1 MKNLHLKGVTVRD
14 IENFFLEALSEDI
27 NTITCKTGEIGL
39 LLFHRLVEDWMSKTG
54 VKKEL
59 KKELKINT
67 NVGVEEGQYIKYSLA
82 NGKNILLLH
91 APELDLREGQEIDD
105 ETGFPV
111 KASTL
116 HLKE

>member
-1 MKNLHLKGVTVRD
+1 MKNLNLKGATVRD

-39 LLFHRLVEDWMSKTG
+39 LLFHRLVEDWMSKIG
-54 VKKEL
+54 VKKEF
-59 KKELKINT
+59 KIST
-67 NVGVEEGQYIKYSLA
+67 NVGVEEGQYTKYSLA

-91 APELDLREGQEIDD
+91 DPELDLREGQEIDD

-111 KASTL
+111 KASIVY
-116 HLKE
+116 LKK

>member
-1 MKNLHLKGVTVRD
+1 MKNLNLKGATVRD

-54 VKKEL
+54 IKKEF
-59 KKELKINT
+59 KIST
-67 NVGVEEGQYIKYSLA
+67 NVGVEEGQYIEYLLA
-82 NGKNILLLH
+82 NDKNILLLH

-111 KASTL
+111 KASIIY
-116 HLKE
+116 LKK

>member
-1 MKNLHLKGVTVRD
+1 MKNLNLKGATVRD

-39 LLFHRLVEDWMSKTG
+39 LLFHRLVEDWMSKIG
-54 VKKEL
+54 VKKEF
-59 KKELKINT
+59 KIST
-67 NVGVEEGQYIKYSLA
+67 NVGVEEGQYIEYLLA

-91 APELDLREGQEIDD
+91 DPELDLREGQEIDD

-111 KASTL
+111 KASIIY
-116 HLKE
+116 LKK

>member
-1 MKNLHLKGVTVRD
+1 MKNLNLKGATVRD

-39 LLFHRLVEDWMSKTG
+39 LLFHRLVEDWMSKIG

-59 KKELKINT
+59 EINT
-67 NVGVEEGQYIKYSLA
+67 NVGVEEGQYIEYLLA

-91 APELDLREGQEIDD
+91 DPELDLREGQEIDD
-105 ETGFPV
+105 ETGFPI

>member
-1 MKNLHLKGVTVRD
+1 MKNLNLKGATVRD

-39 LLFHRLVEDWMSKTG
+39 LLFHRLVEDWMSKIG

-59 KKELKINT
+59 EINT
-67 NVGVEEGQYIKYSLA
+67 NVGVNQGQYIEYLLA

-105 ETGFPV
+105 ETGFPI
-111 KASTL
+111 KASIL
-116 HLKE
+116 YLKK

>member
-1 MKNLHLKGVTVRD
+1 MKNLNLKEATIRD

-39 LLFHRLVEDWMSKTG
+39 LLFHRLVEDWMSKIG
-54 VKKEL
+54 VKKEF
-59 KKELKINT
+59 KIST
-67 NVGVEEGQYIKYSLA
+67 NVGVEEGQYTKYSLA

-91 APELDLREGQEIDD
+91 DPELDLREGQEIDD

-111 KASTL
+111 KASIVY
-116 HLKE
+116 LKK

>member
-1 MKNLHLKGVTVRD
+1 MKNLNLKGATLRD
-14 IENFFLEALSEDI
+14 IENFFLGALSENI

-59 KKELKINT
+59 KINT
-67 NVGVEEGQYIKYSLA
+67 NVGVEQGQYVEYLLA

-105 ETGFPV
+105 ETGFPI

-116 HLKE
+116 YLKE

>member
-1 MKNLHLKGVTVRD
+1 MKNLNLKGATVRD

-39 LLFHRLVEDWMSKTG
+39 LLFHRLIEEWMDKLEI
-54 VKKEL
+54 KREC
-59 KKELKINT
+59 KITT
-67 NVGVEEGQYIKYSLA
+67 NVGVEEGQYTKYSLA

-91 APELDLREGQEIDD
+91 DPELDLREGQEIDN

-111 KASTL
+111 KASIVY
-116 HLKE
+116 LKK

>member
-1 MKNLHLKGVTVRD
+1 MKNLNLKGATVRD

-39 LLFHRLVEDWMSKTG
+39 LLFHRVVEDGMSKIG
-54 VKKEL
+54 V

-67 NVGVEEGQYIKYSLA
+67 NVGVEEGQYVKYLLA

-91 APELDLREGQEIDD
+91 DPELDLREGQEIDD

-111 KASTL
+111 KASIIY
-116 HLKE
+116 LKK

>member
-1 MKNLHLKGVTVRD
+1 MKNLNLKEATIRD
-14 IENFFLEALSEDI
+14 LENFFLEAVSEDI

-39 LLFHRLVEDWMSKTG
+39 LLFHRLVEDWMSKIG
-54 VKKEL
+54 V

-67 NVGVEEGQYIKYSLA
+67 NVGVEEGQYTKYSLA

-91 APELDLREGQEIDD
+91 DPELDLREGQEIDD

-111 KASTL
+111 KASIVY
-116 HLKE
+116 LKK

>member
-1 MKNLHLKGVTVRD
+1 MKNLNLKGATVRD

-54 VKKEL
+54 IKKEF
-59 KKELKINT
+59 KIST
-67 NVGVEEGQYIKYSLA
+67 NVGVEEGQYIEYLLA
-82 NGKNILLLH
+82 NDKNILLLH
-91 APELDLREGQEIDD
+91 APELDLKEGQEIDD

-111 KASTL
+111 KASIIY
-116 HLKE
+116 LKK

>member
-1 MKNLHLKGVTVRD
+1 MKNLNLKGATLRD

-54 VKKEL
+54 I

-67 NVGVEEGQYIKYSLA
+67 NVGVEQGQYVEYLLA

-91 APELDLREGQEIDD
+91 DPELDLREGQEIDD
-105 ETGFPV
+105 ETGFPI

-116 HLKE
+116 YLKK

>member
-1 MKNLHLKGVTVRD
+1 MKNLNLKGATVRD

-27 NTITCKTGEIGL
+27 NTITCETGEIGL
-39 LLFHRLVEDWMSKTG
+39 LLFHRLVEDWMSKIG
-54 VKKEL
+54 I
-59 KKELKINT
+59 KKELKIST
-67 NVGVEEGQYIKYSLA
+67 NVGVQEGQYIEYFLA

-105 ETGFPV
+105 ETGFPI

-116 HLKE
+116 YLKK

>member
-1 MKNLHLKGVTVRD
+1 MKNLNLKGATVRD

-39 LLFHRLVEDWMSKTG
+39 LLFHRLIEEWMDKLEIKRECKITTNLVVER
-54 VKKEL
+54 
-59 KKELKINT
+59 
-67 NVGVEEGQYIKYSLA
+67 GQYVEYILA

-91 APELDLREGQEIDD
+91 APELDLREGQEIDY
-105 ETGFPV
+105 ETGFPI

-116 HLKE
+116 YLKK

>member
-1 MKNLHLKGVTVRD
+1 MKNLNLKGATVRD

-39 LLFHRLVEDWMSKTG
+39 LLFHRLIEEWMDKLEI
-54 VKKEL
+54 KREC
-59 KKELKINT
+59 KITT
-67 NVGVEEGQYIKYSLA
+67 NVGVEEGQYTKYSLA

-91 APELDLREGQEIDD
+91 DPELDLREGQEIDD
-105 ETGFPV
+105 ETGFPI

-116 HLKE
+116 YLKE

>member
-1 MKNLHLKGVTVRD
+1 MKNLNLKGATVRD
-14 IENFFLEALSEDI
+14 IENFFLEELSEDI

-39 LLFHRLVEDWMSKTG
+39 LLFHRLVEDWMSKIG
-54 VKKEL
+54 V

-67 NVGVEEGQYIKYSLA
+67 NVGVEQGQYVEYLLA

-91 APELDLREGQEIDD
+91 DPELDLREGQEIDD
-105 ETGFPV
+105 ETGFPI

>member
-1 MKNLHLKGVTVRD
+1 MKNLNLKGATVRD

-59 KKELKINT
+59 KINT
-67 NVGVEEGQYIKYSLA
+67 NVGVEEGQYIEYLLA

-105 ETGFPV
+105 ETGFPI

-116 HLKE
+116 YLKE

>member
-1 MKNLHLKGVTVRD
+1 MKNLNLKGATIRD
-14 IENFFLEALSEDI
+14 LENFFLEALSEDI

-59 KKELKINT
+59 KINT
-67 NVGVEEGQYIKYSLA
+67 NVGVEKGQYVEYLLA

-91 APELDLREGQEIDD
+91 DPELDLREGQEIDD
-105 ETGFPV
+105 ETGFPI

-116 HLKE
+116 Y

>member
-1 MKNLHLKGVTVRD
+1 MKNLNLKGATVRD

-39 LLFHRLVEDWMSKTG
+39 LLFHRLVEDWMSKIG
-54 VKKEL
+54 V

-67 NVGVEEGQYIKYSLA
+67 NVGVEQGQYIEYLLA

-105 ETGFPV
+105 ETGFPI

>member
-1 MKNLHLKGVTVRD
+1 MKNLNLKGATIRD

-54 VKKEL
+54 IKKEF
-59 KKELKINT
+59 KINT
-67 NVGVEEGQYIKYSLA
+67 NVGVEQGQYVEYLLA

-91 APELDLREGQEIDD
+91 DPELDLREGQEIDD

-111 KASTL
+111 KASIIY
-116 HLKE
+116 LKK

>member
-1 MKNLHLKGVTVRD
+1 MKNLNLKGATVRD

-39 LLFHRLVEDWMSKTG
+39 LLFHRLVEDWMSKIG

-59 KKELKINT
+59 EINT
-67 NVGVEEGQYIKYSLA
+67 NVGVEEGQYVEYLLA

-91 APELDLREGQEIDD
+91 DPELDLREGQEIDN

-111 KASTL
+111 KASIVY
-116 HLKE
+116 LKE

>member
-1 MKNLHLKGVTVRD
+1 MKNLNLKGATVRD

-39 LLFHRLVEDWMSKTG
+39 LLFHRLVEDWMSKIG
-54 VKKEL
+54 V

-67 NVGVEEGQYIKYSLA
+67 NVGVDQGQYIEYLLA

-105 ETGFPV
+105 ETGFPI
-111 KASTL
+111 KASIL
-116 HLKE
+116 YLKK

>member
-1 MKNLHLKGVTVRD
+1 MKNLNLKGATVRD

-39 LLFHRLVEDWMSKTG
+39 LLFHRLVEDWMSKIG
-54 VKKEL
+54 IKKEL
-59 KKELKINT
+59 EINT
-67 NVGVEEGQYIKYSLA
+67 NVGVQEGQYIEYSLA

-91 APELDLREGQEIDD
+91 DPELDLREGQEIDN

-111 KASTL
+111 KASIVY
-116 HLKE
+116 LKK